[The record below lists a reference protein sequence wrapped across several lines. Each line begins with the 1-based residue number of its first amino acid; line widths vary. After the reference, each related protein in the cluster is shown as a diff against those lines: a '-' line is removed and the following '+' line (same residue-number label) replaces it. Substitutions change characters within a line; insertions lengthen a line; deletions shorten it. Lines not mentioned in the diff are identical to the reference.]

1 MIRLDNLKR
10 SPGSTK
16 NRKRVGR
23 GTATGWGKTAGKG
36 QDGQKA
42 RGGSKFGFEG
52 GQMPLQRRIPKRGFN
67 NAQFRT
73 VYNEINLAILELRF
87 EDGAEVTPEILLERK
102 IISKPLDGVKIL
114 AHGNISKKL
123 TVKAHKFSKAAAEK
137 INACGGSAEVI

>member
-10 SPGSTK
+10 APGATK

-23 GTATGWGKTAGKG
+23 GTASGWGKTAGKG

-67 NAQFRT
+67 NPFKTRYNT
-73 VYNEINLAILELRF
+73 VNLKILETRF
-87 EDGAEVTPEILLERK
+87 EDGAEVTPEVLLERR
-102 IISKPLDGVKIL
+102 IISQPLDGVKIL
-114 AHGNISKKL
+114 AHGEITKKL
-123 TVKAHKFSKAAAEK
+123 KVRAHKFSKAAKEK
-137 INACGGSAEVI
+137 IEACGGSAEVI

>member
-10 SPGSTK
+10 APGATK

-42 RGGSKFGFEG
+42 RGGSKFGFAG

-67 NAQFRT
+67 NPFKT
-73 VYNEINLAILELRF
+73 DYNTINLKILETRF
-87 EDGAEVTPEILLERK
+87 EDGAEVTPEILLEKK
-102 IISKPLDGVKIL
+102 IIAQPRDGVKIL
-114 AHGNISKKL
+114 AHGEITKKL
-123 TVKAHKFSKAAAEK
+123 KIRAHKFSQAAIEK
-137 INACGGSAEVI
+137 IKACGGSAEVI